1 MKPVLLARSNNCS
14 VYTRI
19 VYPDFII
26 HDLNSKPTIA
36 PYHGF
41 DVDVSSM
48 CTLTVNIIPT
58 DIVRS
63 IIGTQYTI
71 VSSRKHVQIALTD
84 IIIHHVTRA
93 CCGRCAYVGST
104 WQIVDNVDE
113 LLWRLYAALMT
124 VLFFHT
130 KKLILCSV

>member
-1 MKPVLLARSNNCS
+1 MKPVLLARYNGCN

-19 VYPDFII
+19 VYPDFIMY
-26 HDLNSKPTIA
+26 DLISPTIA

-41 DVDVSSM
+41 AVDVSSM

-63 IIGTQYTI
+63 TSGTWYTI
-71 VSSRKHVQIALTD
+71 VSSRKHVQITVTVLM
-84 IIIHHVTRA
+84 HHIMRE
-93 CCGRCAYVGST
+93 CCGKCAYAGSK

-124 VLFFHT
+124 V
-130 KKLILCSV
+130 